1 VTSTPED
8 KQNQSESSDNRT
20 LGITN
25 WWRHNGAVRAKAT
38 FFTWCF
44 NRDRGGTLAYQA
56 AKSQGGIT
64 EALA

>member
-8 KQNQSESSDNRT
+8 KQNQSESSDTARWAS
-20 LGITN
+20 LIG
-25 WWRHNGAVRAKAT
+25 GAMVLLAKAT

-56 AKSQGGIT
+56 AKSQGIT